1 MKKYKKLII
10 VFFIVIIIIV
20 LLSIIIKPNI
30 EKRITSYL
38 LKQGYTNNSDLYE
51 KQISTLSKEEYDYY
65 VSLKVPVTYSKESFS
80 IATFRLTRNIE
91 DYQDSVTSSL
101 TETFDYRDNSLIF
114 TYRISYD
121 AVNAIFK
128 GEYDRETEE
137 FICEKE
143 FAYGV
148 FANNFQTTTCSLVKQ
163 QVEQFATDSLLLF
176 PNYEFIEYMA
186 SQEKE

>member
-10 VFFIVIIIIV
+10 VFLIVIAIIV

-30 EKRITSYL
+30 EERITSYL
-38 LKQGYTNNSDLYE
+38 LKQGYTNNGDLYE
-51 KQISTLSKEEYDYY
+51 KQISTLKKEEYDYY

-91 DYQDSVTSSL
+91 DYQEGVTSSL

-143 FAYGV
+143 FSYGV
-148 FANNFQTTTCSLVKQ
+148 LANNFQSTTCNLIKQ
-163 QVEQFATDSLLLF
+163 QVEEFASDSILLF
-176 PNYEFIEYMA
+176 PNYEFIDYMA
-186 SQEKE
+186 SQEIE

>member
-10 VFFIVIIIIV
+10 VFLIVIAIIV

-30 EKRITSYL
+30 EERITSYL
-38 LKQGYTNNSDLYE
+38 LKQGYTNNGDLYE
-51 KQISTLSKEEYDYY
+51 KQISTLKKEEYDYY

-91 DYQDSVTSSL
+91 DYQEGVTSSL

-148 FANNFQTTTCSLVKQ
+148 LANNFQSTTCNLIKQ
-163 QVEQFATDSLLLF
+163 QVEKFASDCILLF
-176 PNYEFIEYMA
+176 PNYEFIDYMA
-186 SQEKE
+186 SQEIE